1 MSLFY
6 IEYILLNDLF
16 LVSMQMLYKGLTAEN
31 KSLHGVTATE
41 NIIQSFSFVS
51 SVHNEHY

>member
-31 KSLHGVTATE
+31 KSLHGVTETE
-41 NIIQSFSFVS
+41 NII
-51 SVHNEHY
+51 